1 MEWVYYFSTQIINE
15 YRAVYIHRIRKTV
28 LGKLVIIVA
37 VKIVTVV
44 SLYVCVCVNLC
55 NNEK

>member
-44 SLYVCVCVNLC
+44 SLCVCVCV
-55 NNEK
+55 